1 MQPDPCPSCHCP
13 RNFEK
18 LPGKLERVTDLANFY
33 PLKSF
38 SLVYSSCQVGQKFED
53 PKDPFAIPGLRY
65 GAVLQLRIDYFLSQ
79 YRDPVQQIK
88 SDAFIPM
95 CLHSAQIRESTKK
108 WGRLL
113 QRKCA
118 KLLFAVCCTL
128 VAYATGKNNLLLF
141 FCKCLGILVPVK
153 VFFKWYFI
161 WIFKTFI
168 YGT

>member
-13 RNFEK
+13 RHFEK
-18 LPGKLERVTDLANFY
+18 LPGKLERVTDLTNFY

-95 CLHSAQIRESTKK
+95 CLHSVQIRESTKK

-118 KLLFAVCCTL
+118 KLLFVVSRTL
-128 VAYATGKNNLLLF
+128 VAYATGKNNLLF

>member
-65 GAVLQLRIDYFLSQ
+65 GAVLQLRIDYFFVSVP
-79 YRDPVQQIK
+79 RPC
-88 SDAFIPM
+88 A
-95 CLHSAQIRESTKK
+95 ANKK
-108 WGRLL
+108 
-113 QRKCA
+113 
-118 KLLFAVCCTL
+118 
-128 VAYATGKNNLLLF
+128 
-141 FCKCLGILVPVK
+141 
-153 VFFKWYFI
+153 
-161 WIFKTFI
+161 
-168 YGT
+168 

>member
-13 RNFEK
+13 RHFEK
-18 LPGKLERVTDLANFY
+18 LPGKLERVTDLTNFY

-95 CLHSAQIRESTKK
+95 CLHSVQIRESTKK

-113 QRKCA
+113 QR
-118 KLLFAVCCTL
+118 
-128 VAYATGKNNLLLF
+128 
-141 FCKCLGILVPVK
+141 
-153 VFFKWYFI
+153 
-161 WIFKTFI
+161 
-168 YGT
+168 